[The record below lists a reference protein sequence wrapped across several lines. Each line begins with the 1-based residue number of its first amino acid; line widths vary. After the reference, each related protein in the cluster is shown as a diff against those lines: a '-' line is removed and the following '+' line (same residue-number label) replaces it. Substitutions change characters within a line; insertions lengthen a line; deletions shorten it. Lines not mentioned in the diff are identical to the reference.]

1 MCCKLW
7 SCVRRVWGKI
17 QYFKMKK
24 IILFITVSYLIFIFL
39 VAIYIIEHFISI
51 YKNELVEGY
60 GQAIIVLGFF
70 LINSVYILFFKRKT
84 DLKINMP
91 LIYVFQ
97 IMLLLG
103 VIFSSTYLWLIVAII
118 LIIMILYFSIL
129 AIRR

>member
-1 MCCKLW
+1 
-7 SCVRRVWGKI
+7 
-17 QYFKMKK
+17 MKK